1 MLLSI
6 VASLSSIVASKFY
19 AYLTIVL
26 GVLFA
31 WALSASLSKLY
42 DDAERERKGEKRK
55 GED

>member
-1 MLLSI
+1 MLLSAI
-6 VASLSSIVASKFY
+6 AIKIQ
-19 AYLTIVL
+19 AYLTTIL

-55 GED
+55 DED

>member
-1 MLLSI
+1 MLLSAI
-6 VASLSSIVASKFY
+6 AIKIQ
-19 AYLTIVL
+19 AYLTIIL

-55 GED
+55 DED